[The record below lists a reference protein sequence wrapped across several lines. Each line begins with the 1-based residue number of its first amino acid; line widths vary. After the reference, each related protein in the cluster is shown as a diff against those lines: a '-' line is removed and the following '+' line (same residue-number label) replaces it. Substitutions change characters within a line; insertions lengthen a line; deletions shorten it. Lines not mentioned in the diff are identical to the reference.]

1 MVSAV
6 KITMDYRETMRR
18 AEELEQLARRIKRK
32 ANGEYREAQ
41 RALAGVWSGE
51 AAEAYLKKTN
61 RIRDKLLRN
70 AEELD
75 RTADVLKRA
84 ATRLYRAE
92 MLCTALP
99 GI

>member
-6 KITMDYRETMRR
+6 KITMDYRETIRR

-41 RALAGVWSGE
+41 RALSGAWEGE

-61 RIRDKLLRN
+61 RIREKLLRN

-75 RTADVLKRA
+75 RTADVLKRTA
-84 ATRLYRAE
+84 KRLYRAE
-92 MLCTALP
+92 MLCAALP